1 MKPLPASS
9 ALLIAKR
16 ISSESSID
24 VCCQP
29 EGCGIRS
36 TGSGGL
42 RDSTEE
48 SGGETCL
55 HTLIFG
61 GAAPRF
67 GAAAAA
73 GWAPATGVPVTALV
87 QPGAA
92 NSVTAAMVADKM
104 QGNRIGH
111 TSPSSVVLSSV
122 QHLPQKREAQRG

>member
-16 ISSESSID
+16 MSSESSID
-24 VCCQP
+24 VCCHP
-29 EGCGIRS
+29 DGCGIRS
-36 TGSGGL
+36 TGSVGP
-42 RDSTEE
+42 RDSIEE

-55 HTLIFG
+55 HTLILG
-61 GAAPRF
+61 AAAPRF
-67 GAAAAA
+67 GAAATV

-104 QGNRIGH
+104 QGNRIGLH
-111 TSPSSVVLSSV
+111 LTFVSGAVKCPTSATETRS
-122 QHLPQKREAQRG
+122 